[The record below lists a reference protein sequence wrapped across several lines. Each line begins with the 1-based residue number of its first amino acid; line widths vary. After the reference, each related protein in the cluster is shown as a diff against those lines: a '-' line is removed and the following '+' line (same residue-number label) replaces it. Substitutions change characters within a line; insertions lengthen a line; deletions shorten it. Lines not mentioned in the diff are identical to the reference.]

1 MISSVHRCKNTYAPK
16 PAELESM
23 WHRSVHLM
31 LFLKTFGPHTL
42 PESETEHLPPKIP
55 SAVGFLSQLKRFTVL
70 NRIDAFLAAAVMQ

>member
-1 MISSVHRCKNTYAPK
+1 MISSVHRCKNTYALK
-16 PAELESM
+16 TEELESV

-31 LFLKTFGPHTL
+31 LFLKTFDPHTL

-70 NRIDAFLAAAVMQ
+70 NRIDAFLAASVI